1 MKEPE
6 KIPLDPDRPLSKEP
20 KKIPLTTSQHL
31 YDDFGYVCSIEK
43 KYPDKMKDDTYLRSD
58 INYENPE
65 NSN

>member
-31 YDDFGYVCSIEK
+31 YDDFGYLLSIEK
-43 KYPDKMKDDTYLRSD
+43 TYPDNMKDDTYLRSD
-58 INYENPE
+58 INHE
-65 NSN
+65 NSENSH